1 MRSWYFIAIHNRQ
14 NNRYTW
20 ANGLIVCNFR
30 RRKCDRFSL
39 HTNRHPLRNYL
50 THFFLFFFFKSHIR
64 LRLIPI
70 ATHILLFSIRPEQ
83 MSNKHSTTCKT
94 KREST
99 SKSQRCKQM
108 ARCSKKTVLALLVFW
123 KIIFKK
129 KLSLKWLS
137 EVDRWKKTEG
147 NIYGEVTL
155 EENCSKKI
163 MMKRFL
169 MCICL
174 CLCVCVCVC
183 VRVLFKEI
191 ASLQFK

>member
-50 THFFLFFFFKSHIR
+50 TYFFLFFFFKSHIR

-94 KREST
+94 KRKST

-123 KIIFKK
+123 KIIKK
-129 KLSLKWLS
+129 KKALFEMIKRGRSLKKNRGKHIWGSDTWRKLFKENNDEAFLDVYLSLS
-137 EVDRWKKTEG
+137 VR
-147 NIYGEVTL
+147 
-155 EENCSKKI
+155 
-163 MMKRFL
+163 M
-169 MCICL
+169 
-174 CLCVCVCVC
+174 CVC